1 MTSTLAQIAGHEER
15 RERARRAYD
24 DAGITVTQ
32 LGENIGARI
41 GGVELGG
48 DLAVEKVEAI
58 RLALAVHKAIVFTG
72 QHHLDDDSQY
82 AFAQLLGEPT
92 KPHPTVTSR
101 GSQLLNIEGA
111 ANSWHTDVTFVD
123 RIPKASILRAVTLP
137 EYGGATT
144 WASTVAAYE
153 QLPTSLRS
161 FVDDLWAK
169 HTNLY
174 DYTKAQPSSDSTVGG
189 VAPERQV
196 DHYREFTSSTYETLH
211 PVVRVHP
218 ETGERS
224 LLLGHFVKEFQGLKP
239 HEFQAIYQLLQA
251 RITKLENT
259 FRWAWS
265 LGDVAIWDNRAT
277 QHYGIA
283 DFGGQT
289 RELHRITLAGDV
301 PVDVRGEQSRTL
313 VGDAT
318 HYSSVEQPRRLDV
331 FAA

>member
-1 MTSTLAQIAGHEER
+1 MTIEETSER
-15 RERARRAYD
+15 SDLWGRARRAYD
-24 DAGITVTQ
+24 DAGITVTR
-32 LGENIGARI
+32 LGEHIGARI
-41 GGVELGG
+41 GGVELSG
-48 DLAVEKVEAI
+48 DLSGDKVEAV
-58 RLALAVHKAIVFTG
+58 RLALAVHKVVVFTG
-72 QHHLDDDSQY
+72 QNHLDDQSQY

-92 KPHPTVTSR
+92 LPHPTVTSR
-101 GSQLLNIEGA
+101 GDQLLNIEGA
-111 ANSWHTDVTFVD
+111 ANSWHTDVTFID

-137 EYGGATT
+137 EWGGATT
-144 WASTVAAYE
+144 WASTVAAYD
-153 QLPTSLRS
+153 QLPSSLRS

-174 DYTKAQPSSDSTVGG
+174 DYTRAKAEPQDERGG
-189 VAPERQV
+189 VSPERRAE
-196 DHYREFTSSTYETLH
+196 HYREFTSTTYETVH

-224 LLLGHFVKEFQGLKP
+224 LLLGHFVKEFEGLKP
-239 HEFQAIYQLLQA
+239 QEFQAVYQLLQS

-259 FRWAWS
+259 FRWNWT

-301 PVDVRGEQSRTL
+301 PVSVQGEKSRIV
-313 VGDAT
+313 VGDAA
-318 HYSSVEQPRRLDV
+318 HYSPVEHPRRLEV